1 MIFYRMKSHDI
12 GRNLA
17 TEQYLMNHLNLTEP
31 LLLFYYQTPCII
43 VGHNQNT
50 LEEVNQEYVAEH
62 QIMVTRRLSGGGAVF
77 DDLGNL
83 SFSFVINNPDEFG
96 DFKTFT
102 QPIVDALH
110 EMGATGV
117 EVSGRNDLLV
127 DGKKFSGNAMYTKNG
142 KIFSH
147 GTLMLDVDLD
157 VVSHALNVPEDK
169 IKSKGIKSVRSRVTN
184 LKPYLD
190 AEYQNID
197 VPEFRDTLLKKLY
210 GVDDV
215 AKIADKEYQLTKE
228 DEAAIEDLVEKYYH
242 NWDWVYGS
250 SPEFTIKR
258 RQHFDA
264 GTIDAR
270 ILVKSGKIQ
279 KITFFGDFFGT
290 QDVEALEQ
298 QLVGVRYEETA
309 LTKALQLINTSNYFA
324 GISKQQLIELLV

>member
-1 MIFYRMKSHDI
+1 
-12 GRNLA
+12 
-17 TEQYLMNHLNLTEP
+17 
-31 LLLFYYQTPCII
+31 
-43 VGHNQNT
+43 
-50 LEEVNQEYVAEH
+50 
-62 QIMVTRRLSGGGAVF
+62 
-77 DDLGNL
+77 
-83 SFSFVINNPDEFG
+83 
-96 DFKTFT
+96 
-102 QPIVDALH
+102 
-110 EMGATGV
+110 
-117 EVSGRNDLLV
+117 
-127 DGKKFSGNAMYTKNG
+127 
-142 KIFSH
+142 
-147 GTLMLDVDLD
+147 MLDVDLD

-279 KITFFGDFFGT
+279 KK
-290 QDVEALEQ
+290 LPS
-298 QLVGVRYEETA
+298 LV
-309 LTKALQLINTSNYFA
+309 TS
-324 GISKQQLIELLV
+324 LVPRTLRHWNSS